1 MVWKAYCETEWQGNL
16 AAIEF
21 VGEYSYFASKG
32 DHGHYFVFI
41 LLKYSLQ
48 AKKDL
53 MSKQLHSIYITYIL
67 HIYTYISTYTHKYNI
82 SLQFIN
88 NM

>member
-1 MVWKAYCETEWQGNL
+1 MVWQAHCETEWQGNL

-21 VGEYSYFASKG
+21 VGEYFYFASKG

-53 MSKQLHSIYITYIL
+53 MSKQLHSNIHIVYFTYLYIYKY
-67 HIYTYISTYTHKYNI
+67 IYTQI
-82 SLQFIN
+82 
-88 NM
+88 